1 MSISNVD
8 VGDPVG
14 VFVSKYCREEKI
26 PKDIMQRSDYVY
38 IYVRNGIVDKVC
50 YYSKIPKTFNRF
62 VKGTD
67 LVNDNG
73 RVWHTPTRKYM
84 LWLGETKLE
93 EDVCYFVQ
101 YKHTGSSSVYKAYAP
116 GKIPVKRF
124 TDRFTSDEPKNRAWY
139 FSEEGQE
146 EVVPERYSPSQTE
159 NQPSVDTDEPSAETQ
174 PGSVPESPAS
184 HEQTDDST
192 PCNSQ

>member
-1 MSISNVD
+1 MTISNVD

-26 PKDIMQRSDYVY
+26 PKDIMQRSDYIY

-62 VKGTD
+62 VKGTT
-67 LVNDNG
+67 LVNENG

-84 LWLGETKLE
+84 LWLGDSKLE

-101 YKHTGSSSVYKAYAP
+101 YKHTGSSAVYKAYAP

-124 TDRFTSDEPKNRAWY
+124 TDRFTSDAPKNRAWY
-139 FSEEGQE
+139 FAEEGQE
-146 EVVPERYSPSQTE
+146 QVVPERYSPSQKGH
-159 NQPSVDTDEPSAETQ
+159 QPCAETDEPSPETQ
-174 PGSVPESPAS
+174 PESGQESQAS
-184 HEQTDDST
+184 HEQTDSSA
-192 PCNSQ
+192 P

>member
-8 VGDPVG
+8 VVDPVG

-26 PKDIMQRSDYVY
+26 PKDIMQRSDYIY

-62 VKGTD
+62 VKGTT
-67 LVNDNG
+67 LVNENG

-84 LWLGETKLE
+84 LWLGDSKLE

-101 YKHTGSSSVYKAYAP
+101 YKHTGSSAVYKAHKNSSFP
-116 GKIPVKRF
+116 GFSAISSSANLSAQCIVISFNLHYLYSFPNLQRF
-124 TDRFTSDEPKNRAWY
+124 LPLLR
-139 FSEEGQE
+139 
-146 EVVPERYSPSQTE
+146 
-159 NQPSVDTDEPSAETQ
+159 
-174 PGSVPESPAS
+174 
-184 HEQTDDST
+184 
-192 PCNSQ
+192 